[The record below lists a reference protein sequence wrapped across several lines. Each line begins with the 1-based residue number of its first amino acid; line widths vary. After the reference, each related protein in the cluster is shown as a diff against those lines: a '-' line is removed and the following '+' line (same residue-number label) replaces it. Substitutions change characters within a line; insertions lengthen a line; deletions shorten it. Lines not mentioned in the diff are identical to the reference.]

1 MLYFRCC
8 CSSFLMKE
16 LRVTRWVLN
25 ASTAFYWMF
34 EEKGFLEVRR
44 GNWGSGNWKP
54 CTWSLWRPVAE
65 PRSDWPSHTLSPPRH
80 WDDFGQAEV
89 NSGCQKY
96 IFQRIPYKMDRENR
110 FWMKQRSIVT
120 QHSLKFLYT
129 CQDSPTELARKS
141 IILHH
146 LHCLFSVLLK
156 RCLAQRMC
164 FFHTFYVSINLA
176 CHVFPSK
183 RLSKTP

>member
-164 FFHTFYVSINLA
+164 FFHTFYVSISLA